1 MIKIWNAFFLFEPTD
16 YNMAVKTRHIPSTI
30 IGLVVCFLI
39 FAGGY
44 FSPARAQ
51 GDEFKLTILHTNDTH
66 GRIDQF
72 SEVGSRCTLAEEA
85 ENKCVGGVA
94 RRATIIKQVRAEDG
108 NMLLLDGGDQFQ
120 GTLFYTKYKGEEA
133 STFMNLLEYDTMA
146 VGNHEFDDGPANLAS
161 FIERVNFPVVS
172 ANIDASRDP
181 NLAGLI
187 QPYTILEVDGKQI
200 GIVGYT
206 TEETSILSSPGA
218 NVRFLN
224 IERTVQAA
232 VDELTQKGI
241 TIIIAV
247 SHAGYDRDQEVGKAV
262 SGIDI
267 IVGGHSHTLL
277 SNTDP
282 LALGPYPT
290 VVNSPD
296 GSPVLVVTDYQ
307 WGINLGRLDV
317 TFDSQGRPEDWSGMP
332 IHLDA
337 SVAMDPDVQVLVEE
351 YRAPLDELQQ
361 TVVGQTTDLL
371 DGDRA
376 SCRFGECTMGD
387 FVADAILWST
397 ASEGVQAV
405 IINGGSFRSSIA
417 KGEITLGNILEVLP
431 FSNTI
436 ATLDINGEDIVAA
449 LENGVSRAH
458 SVANEGTGRFPQVAG
473 LHYTWLPDNL
483 PGERILSVEIQK
495 ANGSFTPVDLQA
507 TYKIATNDF
516 LRKGGDGYSVFA
528 EKANNAYDAG
538 ANLEDVVAAYAET
551 YSPIN
556 PKLDGRI
563 SEDHPGANS
572 VFSISILTAA
582 FLFAALGIGLLIK
595 PKSKND

>member
-1 MIKIWNAFFLFEPTD
+1 MRIRYTLSVLATFVVGLLFFIHGQPNL
-16 YNMAVKTRHIPSTI
+16 AH
-30 IGLVVCFLI
+30 
-39 FAGGY
+39 
-44 FSPARAQ
+44 AQ
-51 GDEFKLTILHTNDTH
+51 GETFQLTILHTNDTH

-72 SEVGSRCTLAEEA
+72 TEVGSRCTPADVAEDR
-85 ENKCVGGVA
+85 CVGGVA
-94 RRATIIKQVRAEDG
+94 RRATIIKQVRSEGG
-108 NMLLLDGGDQFQ
+108 NVLLLDGGDQFQ

-133 STFMNLLEYDTMA
+133 STFMNLLGYDAMT
-146 VGNHEFDDGPANLAS
+146 VGNHEFDDGPATFAR
-161 FIERVNFPVVS
+161 FIARVNFPVVS
-172 ANIDASRDP
+172 ASVDASNDAD
-181 NLAGLI
+181 LAGLI
-187 QPYTILEVDGKQI
+187 QPYAILEVGGRQI

-206 TEETSILSSPGA
+206 TEETSILSSPGN

-224 IERTVQAA
+224 IERTIQAT
-232 VDELTQKGI
+232 VDELTAKGI

-247 SHAGYDRDQEVGKAV
+247 SHAGYDRDQRVGESV
-262 SGIDI
+262 TGIDI

-307 WGINLGRLDV
+307 WGINLGQLDV
-317 TFDSQGRPEDWSGMP
+317 TFDSQGRPESWSGAP

-337 SVAMDPDVQVLVEE
+337 SVAMDPEVQALVEE
-351 YRAPLDELQQ
+351 YRAPLEELQQ
-361 TVVGQTTDLL
+361 TVVGQTIDLL

-376 SCRFGECTMGD
+376 SCRFGECTMGN

-417 KGEITLGNILEVLP
+417 KGDVTLGNILEVLP

-436 ATLDINGEDIVAA
+436 ATLDLTGEDIVAA

-458 SVANEGTGRFPQVAG
+458 SAANEGTGRFPQVAG
-473 LHYTWLPDNL
+473 MRFTWSSDKL
-483 PGERILSVEIQK
+483 PGERILNVEIK
-495 ANGSFTPVDLQA
+495 NVDGSFTPIDSQE

-516 LRKGGDGYSVFA
+516 LRKGGDGYSVFL
-528 EKANNAYDAG
+528 EKAKNEYDAG
-538 ANLEDVVAAYAET
+538 ANLEDVVAAYAEVH
-551 YSPIN
+551 SPIN

-563 SEDHPGANS
+563 VEKHPEANP
-572 VFSISILTAA
+572 VFSFSILTAA
-582 FLFAALGIGLLIK
+582 FLFAAMGIGLLIK
-595 PKSKND
+595 RESVKNK